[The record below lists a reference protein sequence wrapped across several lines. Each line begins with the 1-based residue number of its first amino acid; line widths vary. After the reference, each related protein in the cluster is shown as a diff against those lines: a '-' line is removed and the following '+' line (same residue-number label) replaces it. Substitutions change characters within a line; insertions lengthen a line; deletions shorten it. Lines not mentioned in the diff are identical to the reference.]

1 MTAKL
6 KQTGS
11 TSSGTLCIL
20 KLYVAGQAP
29 KSLQAFANLTRI
41 CEEYLANL
49 YQIEVI
55 DLVKYP
61 QRAKGD
67 QILAIPT
74 AVREL
79 PGPIKKVIGNMSNTE
94 RVLAGLD
101 LRASV
106 GPMPAGY

>member
-11 TSSGTLCIL
+11 TSSGTLCRL
-20 KLYVAGQAP
+20 KLYVVGQAP

-41 CEEYLANL
+41 CEEYLPDS
-49 YQIEVI
+49 YRIEVI
-55 DLVKYP
+55 DLARYP

-67 QILAIPT
+67 QIFAIPT
-74 AVREL
+74 VVREL
-79 PGPIKKVIGNMSNTE
+79 PVPVRKVIGDMSNTE

-101 LRASV
+101 LRACV
-106 GPMPAGY
+106 GPVPASY

>member
-6 KQTGS
+6 KQTHS
-11 TSSGTLCIL
+11 TSSGTLCSL

-41 CEEYLANL
+41 CEEYLAHS

-55 DLVKYP
+55 DLAKYP
-61 QRAKGD
+61 QRAKVD
-67 QILAIPT
+67 QIFAIPT

-79 PGPIKKVIGNMSNTE
+79 PGPIRKVIGTMSNTE
-94 RVLAGLD
+94 RVLAGLE
-101 LRASV
+101 LRACV
-106 GPMPAGY
+106 GPMLASY